1 MKRGVISLALL
12 LTISLIPAV
21 APINSSAVENGVLL
35 DGDENAVY
43 LLDGSVN
50 AFLYKPQIAF
60 TSAHGTAEWGKGE
73 LFVNISSGK
82 KVKLER
88 ILLAPG
94 FKERSVSQEEIAAGR
109 VVASR
114 SNDFAILVLAEPLP
128 FTRPVEL
135 IKADQLSEVIKNKE
149 AVYSIGYSSY
159 DSTRKKDQRPRQ
171 LEAMMIDKESAQ
183 QIYDRY
189 YSINHPNWGP
199 RGAAYELIDIQVSH
213 SASKGSGC
221 DGDSGS
227 GFFLRRGDTKI
238 YLGHAGA
245 HGVGIPNCGRP
256 GYWGEFGNAFAIEP
270 VYKHLD
276 LIKEAEAIV
285 QEIIERN
292 EKVKA
297 EAEAKAAAELKAKQE
312 AEAKAKAEAEAKAAA
327 ELKSQQ
333 EAEAKAKAEA
343 EAKAAAELKAKQEA
357 EAKAKADAAKKKSTI
372 TCTKGK
378 KVKKVRAVKPKCPK
392 GYKKK

>member
-35 DGDENAVY
+35 DGDDNAVY

-73 LFVNISSGK
+73 LFVNTSSGK

-94 FKERSVSQEEIAAGR
+94 FKERSVSREAIEAGKA
-109 VVASR
+109 VLSR
-114 SNDFAILVLAEPLP
+114 SNDFAILILAEPIP
-128 FTRPVEL
+128 MTNSVEL
-135 IKADQLSEVIKNKE
+135 FNANQLAEVLRSQE
-149 AVYSIGYSSY
+149 PVYSIGYSSY
-159 DSTRKKDQRPRQ
+159 DSTRKRDQRPRR
-171 LEAMMIDKESAQ
+171 LEAKMIEKESAKA
-183 QIYDRY
+183 IYEKY
-189 YSINHPNWGP
+189 YATGHPNWGP
-199 RGAAYELIDIQVSH
+199 RGSTFELIDIQLVH
-213 SASKGSGC
+213 SPKTGSGC

-227 GFFLRRGDTKI
+227 GFYLQRGSTKV
-238 YLGHAGA
+238 YLGPAGA
-245 HGVGIPNCGRP
+245 HSVGIPNCGQP
-256 GYWGEFGNAFAIEP
+256 GFWGEYGNAFAVEP

-276 LIKEAEAIV
+276 LIREAELIV
-285 QEIIERN
+285 DQMVI
-292 EKVKA
+292 KA
-297 EAEAKAAAELKAKQE
+297 SEAKAATELKAKQEAEAKAKDKAE
-312 AEAKAKAEAEAKAAA
+312 AEAKAKAEAEAKAKA
-327 ELKSQQ
+327 

-343 EAKAAAELKAKQEA
+343 EAKAKLEA
-357 EAKAKADAAKKKSTI
+357 SKKKSTI
-372 TCTKGK
+372 TCVKGK
-378 KVKKVRAVKPKCPK
+378 LIKKVTAVNPKCPK

>member
-1 MKRGVISLALL
+1 MKFRRLLPLAAFILL
-12 LTISLIPAV
+12 LSSQERV
-21 APINSSAVENGVLL
+21 AAVENGVLL
-35 DGDENAVY
+35 SGDENAVY
-43 LLDGSVN
+43 LFDGSVN
-50 AFLYKPQIAF
+50 AFLYKPQIVF
-60 TSAHGTAEWGKGE
+60 TSAHGANEWAKGE
-73 LFVNISSGK
+73 LTVKTSSGRTS
-82 KVKLER
+82 KVEKLL
-88 ILLAPG
+88 IAKG
-94 FKERSVSQEEIAAGR
+94 YKDRSVSQEEIAAGR
-109 VVASR
+109 AVASR

-135 IKADQLSEVIKNKE
+135 IKADQLPEVIKNKE

-171 LEAMMIDKESAQ
+171 LEAMMIDKESAK

-238 YLGHAGA
+238 YLGPGGA
-245 HGVGIPNCGRP
+245 HSAGIPNCGRP

-292 EKVKA
+292 EK
-297 EAEAKAAAELKAKQE
+297 
-312 AEAKAKAEAEAKAAA
+312 AKAEAEAKAAA
-327 ELKSQQ
+327 E
-333 EAEAKAKAEA
+333 
-343 EAKAAAELKAKQEA
+343 KAASELKAKQEA
-357 EAKAKADAAKKKSTI
+357 EATAAAELKAKAEAELKAKQETDAKAASSKKKTI
-372 TCTKGK
+372 TCVKGK
-378 KVKKVRAVKPKCPK
+378 TKKKLTAVKPKCPK